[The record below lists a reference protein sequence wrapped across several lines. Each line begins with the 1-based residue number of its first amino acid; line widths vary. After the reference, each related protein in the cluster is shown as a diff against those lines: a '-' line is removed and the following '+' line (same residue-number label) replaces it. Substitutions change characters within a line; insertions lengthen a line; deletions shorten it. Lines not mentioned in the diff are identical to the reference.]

1 MRVRLQEVST
11 YDADDLLTDRTLSA
25 AVAAL
30 ANRNAHH
37 LQDMTP
43 AEQAEAAGHW
53 RGLAMDVLV
62 AVRATVT
69 NPDVDGSAPAEGGP
83 GRAVIVLEDAGE
95 EEINVHVA
103 FHPELQDMGNDQVA
117 GTPAQITA
125 VSMLDTLGEDGDD
138 TDGEAV

>member
-1 MRVRLQEVST
+1 MSS
-11 YDADDLLTDRTLSA
+11 YDADDLLTDATLNA

-30 ANRNAHH
+30 ASRNAHH
-37 LQDMTP
+37 LQGMTP
-43 AEQAEAAGHW
+43 TEQAEAAGHW
-53 RGLAMDVLV
+53 RSLAMDVLV

-69 NPDVDGSAPAEGGP
+69 SPELGGAPPEEGGP

-103 FHPELQDMGNDQVA
+103 FHPELQDMGDDQVA

-125 VSMLDTLGEDGDD
+125 VSMLDTLGEE
-138 TDGEAV
+138 TDGQGE

>member
-1 MRVRLQEVST
+1 VSS
-11 YDADDLLTDRTLSA
+11 YDADDLLTDATLNA
-25 AVAAL
+25 AVSAL
-30 ANRNAHH
+30 ASRNAHH

-53 RGLAMDVLV
+53 RALAMDVLV

-69 NPDVDGSAPAEGGP
+69 NPEIGTAPVDEGGP
-83 GRAVIVLEDAGE
+83 GRAVIVLEDSGE

-103 FHPELQDMGNDQVA
+103 FHPELQDMGGDQVA

-125 VSMLDTLGEDGDD
+125 VSMLDTLGDD
-138 TDGEAV
+138 AGEADGAV